1 MKNIFLFLTFLTLF
15 VSCKSQLSATKN
27 PFQYVKI
34 DTVLN
39 DKISIRAILVDKD
52 KLWYAADKNRVG
64 YYDFKTLTH
73 LQKTIFNVDNKLE
86 FRSITQ
92 TEKNI
97 FIINVGNP
105 AYLYKINKKDLK
117 PVIVYTET
125 HEKVFYDSMNF
136 WNNDE
141 GIVIGDPIEN
151 CLSILI
157 TRDGGTSWKKIPC
170 EKLPKTVDGEA
181 AFAASNTNIIIKGN
195 NTWIVSGGIKSRV
208 FFSPDKGNS
217 WQVFETPIVQGKQM
231 TGIFTAD
238 FYNDKI
244 GFVAGGNY
252 EVLTQN
258 FQNKAITIDGGKS
271 WDLIAE
277 NQGFGYASCVQFVPN
292 SDGKG
297 IVTIGASGLNYS
309 SDGGNSWKQ
318 FLKDET
324 LFTIRFEDE
333 NTAFAAGKN
342 KIIKI
347 EFKK

>member
-1 MKNIFLFLTFLTLF
+1 MKKTFLFLTILTLLI
-15 VSCKSQLSATKN
+15 SCKSQIISSN
-27 PFQYVKI
+27 EPFQSVKI

-52 KLWYAADKNRVG
+52 KLWYAADKNRYG
-64 YYDFKTLTH
+64 YYDFKTDKH
-73 LQKTIFNVDNKLE
+73 IEKTIFNADNKLE
-86 FRSITQ
+86 FRSIAQ
-92 TEKNI
+92 TEKAI

-117 PVIVYTET
+117 PEVVYTET

-136 WNNDE
+136 WNDKE

-157 TRDGGTSWKKIPC
+157 TRNGGTSWQKIPC
-170 EKLPKTVDGEA
+170 DKLPKTVEGEA
-181 AFAASNTNIIIKGN
+181 AFAASNTNIIIKEN

-238 FYNDKI
+238 FYNDKL

-252 EVLTQN
+252 EILNQN
-258 FQNKAITIDGGKS
+258 FQNKAITIDGGKT
-271 WDLIAE
+271 WNLIAE
-277 NQGFGYASCVQFVPN
+277 NQGFGYASCVQFIPN

-297 IVTIGASGLNYS
+297 IVTVGASGLSYS
-309 SDGGNSWKQ
+309 SDGGISWKQ
-318 FLKDET
+318 LFKDET
-324 LFTIRFEDE
+324 LYTIRFVNE
-333 NTAFAAGKN
+333 NSAFAAGKN

>member
-1 MKNIFLFLTFLTLF
+1 MKKTILFLTILTLLI
-15 VSCKSQLSATKN
+15 SCKSQNITIKES
-27 PFQYVKI
+27 FQAVKI

-39 DKISIRAILVDKD
+39 DKISIRAILVDND
-52 KLWYAADKNRVG
+52 KLWYAADKNRFG
-64 YYDFKTLTH
+64 YYDLKTK
-73 LQKTIFNVDNKLE
+73 KTFQTTISNSDNKLE
-86 FRSITQ
+86 FRSIAQ
-92 TEKNI
+92 TEKAI

-105 AYLYKINKKDLK
+105 AHLYKINKKDLK
-117 PVIVYTET
+117 PEIVYTET

-136 WNNDE
+136 WNNNE
-141 GIVIGDPIEN
+141 GIVIGDPTEN
-151 CLSILI
+151 SLSILI
-157 TRDGGTSWKKIPC
+157 TRNGGTSWQKIPS
-170 EKLPKTVDGEA
+170 EKLPKTVEGEA
-181 AFAASNTNIIIKGN
+181 AFAASNTNIISKGN
-195 NTWIVSGGIKSRV
+195 STWIVSGGIKSRV

-252 EVLTQN
+252 ENLSQN
-258 FQNKAITIDGGKS
+258 FQNKAVTTDGGKN
-271 WDLIAE
+271 WKLIAE
-277 NQGFGYASCVQFVPN
+277 NQGFGYASCVQFIPK
-292 SDGKG
+292 SDGKE
-297 IVTIGASGLNYS
+297 IVTVGASGLNYT

-324 LFTIRFEDE
+324 LFTIRFVDE